1 MACRY
6 KRANSPYWWIK
17 PAKGKP
23 FSTKLRHDVANE
35 TQKAQ
40 DMLERE
46 VQKERLKFHD
56 PERWECWVPQ
66 YIDERYE
73 DSPKT
78 HWRYKLRWKSIRS
91 FLKAHKVEYP
101 KQLTFN
107 VISLYVAWRRK
118 GDAAFGVWP
127 SSKNTAIGDVKFL
140 GLLVG
145 RAVQL
150 GYTTTNPCRG
160 LGLKK
165 SKPAEKNEITN
176 EHFKVIWSALQDQP
190 EWMRDCF
197 AIAFNTGCR
206 LHECAVPLDCADTK
220 RRFIHFPTTK
230 NDKPFTVPMREELV
244 PMFDR
249 LKRDRP
255 GGLAVQFPEGPTR
268 KWWYFFREQLKLPY
282 SFHCLR
288 VTFISRLARAGVP
301 ATDAMR
307 LVNHASFEIHRIYQR
322 FQPEDLRVSLQKLSL
337 PSLSLNGGNESQ
349 GDQQSTSELE
359 EGQTTSPVPG

>member
-23 FSTKLRHDVANE
+23 YSTKLKHSVAHE

-40 DMLERE
+40 DMLELAI
-46 VQKERLKFHD
+46 QKERQQHNE
-56 PERWECWVPQ
+56 PERWEFWVPG

-73 DSPKT
+73 DSPKS

-91 FLKAHKVEYP
+91 FLKFHKIDYP
-101 KQLTFN
+101 RQLTFN
-107 VISLYVAWRRK
+107 VVTLYVAWRRK

-140 GLLVG
+140 GLLVA
-145 RAVQL
+145 RAIQL
-150 GYTTTNPCRG
+150 GYANTNPCRG

-165 SKPAEKNEITN
+165 SKPAEKNEISDA
-176 EHFKVIWSALQDQP
+176 HFKQIWAALQEQP

-197 AIAFNTGCR
+197 NIAFNTGCR
-206 LHECAVPLDCADTK
+206 LHETAIPLDCADTE

-230 NDKPFTVPMREELV
+230 GDKPFTVPMRAELV
-244 PMFDR
+244 PMFER
-249 LKRDRP
+249 LKKERP
-255 GGLAVQFPEGPTR
+255 GGLAVEFPEGVTR
-268 KWWYFFREQLKLPY
+268 HWWYFFRERLKLPY

-307 LVNHASFEIHRIYQR
+307 LVNHASLEIHRIYQR
-322 FQPEDLRVSLQKLSL
+322 FQPEDLRASLQKLSL
-337 PSLSLNGGNESQ
+337 PSLSSDDGNGSPG
-349 GDQQSTSELE
+349 GQQSTSALAA
-359 EGQTTSPVPG
+359 GQTTSRQPG